1 MRDFDKELSEWGLTP
16 ESYEACLEDVK
27 NKSLGLND
35 LDWQEIVEKY
45 NLGIHYDTLRKA
57 SQTIFGNVFVSE
69 YFREKKVLANETS
82 NGYLQELK
90 QAKLE
95 LQKEKIKTR
104 DERTDL
110 QKTIR
115 EEARRESFIETIERI
130 FKQNISAL
138 DYVPKK
144 DSIQNVCKDEL
155 VVCLSDLH
163 CGLEVKNFLN
173 KYNSDIMKARLT
185 KYLDKIIEIQ
195 SLHNCKKCYVVI
207 GGDIISGL
215 IHPQLRIMNN
225 EDVITQLKI
234 SIDYISEFIME
245 LSKYFEGGV
254 AVNGVAGNH
263 SRIMPNKEDSL
274 NAENLEEMVLYCL
287 KLKFNNIPYIQI
299 LDNNLDNTIG
309 VLHTEHKLFYVVHGD
324 KDSVNSVVPNLT
336 LMTGIKPD
344 GVIMGHRHHNA
355 LETIHGVKIIQ
366 CGCVIGTDDYC
377 IDKRISGKPE
387 QICFITNDE
396 DTVKCLYNV
405 EL

>member
-1 MRDFDKELSEWGLTP
+1 MRDFDKELGEWGLTP
-16 ESYEACLEDVK
+16 ASYEACLEDVK

-90 QAKLE
+90 QAKLD
-95 LQKEKIKTR
+95 LQKEKVKTR

-115 EEARRESFIETIERI
+115 EEARREAFVETIERV
-130 FKQNISAL
+130 FKENVSEL
-138 DYVPKK
+138 DYIPHDINI
-144 DSIQNVCKDEL
+144 DSSNDEMI
-155 VVCLSDLH
+155 VCLSDLH

-173 KYNSDIMKARLT
+173 KYNSEIMRQRLI

-195 SLHNCKKCYVVI
+195 SLHKCKNCYVVI
-207 GGDIISGL
+207 GGDIISGI
-215 IHPQLRIMNN
+215 IHTQLRVMNN
-225 EDVITQLKI
+225 EDVITQLKT
-234 SIDYISEFIME
+234 SIDYISDFILE
-245 LSKYFEGGV
+245 LTKHFNSV
-254 AVNGVAGNH
+254 VVNGVAGNH

-287 KLKFNNIPYIQI
+287 RLKFNNIPYIKIVEQ
-299 LDNNLDNTIG
+299 NLDNTIA
-309 VLHTEHKLFYVVHGD
+309 VLQTEHKLFYVVHGD
-324 KDSVNSVVPNLT
+324 KDSVNNVVPNLT
-336 LMTGIKPD
+336 LMTGHKPD
-344 GVIMGHRHHNA
+344 GVILGHRHHNA
-355 LETIHGVKIIQ
+355 METIHGVKIIQ

-377 IDKRISGKPE
+377 INKRISGKPE
-387 QICFITNDE
+387 QICFITNAE